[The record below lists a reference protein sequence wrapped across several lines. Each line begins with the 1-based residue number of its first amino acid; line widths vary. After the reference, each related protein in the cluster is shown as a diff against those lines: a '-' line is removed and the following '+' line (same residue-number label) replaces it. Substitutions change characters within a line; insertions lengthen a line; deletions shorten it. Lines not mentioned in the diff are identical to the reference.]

1 MQVRSISFQQKPE
14 EVTPVLQDVL
24 ITLTLL
30 VRKLCSIH
38 PLSTGNMPRLASWFN
53 WSTWLGTEAAGD
65 GREEQDPFLGAHPT
79 LQSPTQ
85 CSSPCFSAAGVSSL
99 SFTIHAL
106 IFLKGHRHE
115 EKTLLNIPALQDSS
129 PGLI

>member
-14 EVTPVLQDVL
+14 EVTPVEM
-24 ITLTLL
+24 
-30 VRKLCSIH
+30 K
-38 PLSTGNMPRLASWFN
+38 
-53 WSTWLGTEAAGD
+53 
-65 GREEQDPFLGAHPT
+65 
-79 LQSPTQ
+79 SPTQ